1 MSVGSVITIVMLVF
15 ALIGAADRAFGCRFG
30 PGKSFEKGFEA
41 SGALILA
48 MIGPFALAPLIAKIA
63 APVLSPVCEALGI
76 DPSVI
81 AGLLLAK
88 RRMDAA
94 SRFGFF

>member
-48 MIGPFALAPLIAKIA
+48 MIA
-63 APVLSPVCEALGI
+63 
-76 DPSVI
+76 
-81 AGLLLAK
+81 LLLIMYCSL
-88 RRMDAA
+88 RY
-94 SRFGFF
+94 F